1 MSGGVYGGGE
11 RASGLLRY
19 EPAPS
24 IRALGTPGPVTSAH
38 ERVQSQARVSRLPCA
53 PSSCAPGRTSLPY
66 NPPPPG
72 PGPFLSRREG
82 GLSKASGQEGTLAV

>member
-11 RASGLLRY
+11 RASGPLRS

-38 ERVQSQARVSRLPCA
+38 ELVQSQARVPASPALRSHAHRAEPLYLTTHLHLAPA
-53 PSSCAPGRTSLPY
+53 PSFPVGRV
-66 NPPPPG
+66 
-72 PGPFLSRREG
+72 
-82 GLSKASGQEGTLAV
+82 A